1 MQVSANLHP
10 YWLLLKDLNLE
21 QKLSLIELLVQSVK
35 TATVA
40 PKKNGKKEPEKPK
53 DDWVYKYYGS
63 WKDFPET
70 AEEMIS
76 LIEGSRT
83 MGREIE
89 AL

>member
-10 YWLLLKDLNLE
+10 FWPLLKDLSME
-21 QKLSLIELLVQSVK
+21 QKLWLIELLVQSVK
-35 TATVA
+35 SDIAS
-40 PKKNGKKEPEKPK
+40 NGDEKVPD
-53 DDWVYKYYGS
+53 DDWVHQLYGS

-70 AEEMIS
+70 AEEMIE
-76 LIEGSRT
+76 LMEGSRT

>member
-10 YWLLLKDLNLE
+10 YWLLLKDLSME

-35 TATVA
+35 ISAVA
-40 PKKNGKKEPEKPK
+40 PKKGKKQPEKPSE
-53 DDWVYKYYGS
+53 DWVHRFYGS